1 MRLTEQIQFKKTI
14 QLSYLCHLAKNLY
27 NLANYYVR
35 QEFFYLDHWL
45 RYYDLWY
52 MLKEKEPYKKLPS
65 QTAQQILKIVDKN
78 WKSFFHALKDWKRHS
93 ETYLGRPK
101 PPNYKKKNGEFM
113 IIFTNQQCKIKEGY
127 LYFPKKT
134 KLLPVKTRIQNKL
147 HQVRIIPK
155 GIYYVLEI
163 VYHKELENLN
173 LDKDRVIGID
183 LGLNNIITMV
193 NNAGQ
198 PPVII
203 KGGKVKAINQFYNK
217 QLAKYKS
224 IKDKQGIEYETKRIK
239 NLTRKRNNKITDKF
253 HKISRKVINYS
264 IKHNFGTII
273 IGYNTKW
280 KQNINIGRIN
290 NQQFVQIPFFKLI
303 SQIKYKSELLGINV
317 VINKESFTSKCSFL
331 DNEVIKRH
339 KTYAGKRISRG
350 LFRSQRGVIINADV
364 NGAYNIIKKVVP
376 KAISADGIEG
386 VGLHPYSIA
395 IS

>member
-1 MRLTEQIQFKKTI
+1 
-14 QLSYLCHLAKNLY
+14 
-27 NLANYYVR
+27 
-35 QEFFYLDHWL
+35 
-45 RYYDLWY
+45 
-52 MLKEKEPYKKLPS
+52 
-65 QTAQQILKIVDKN
+65 
-78 WKSFFHALKDWKRHS
+78 
-93 ETYLGRPK
+93 
-101 PPNYKKKNGEFM
+101 
-113 IIFTNQQCKIKEGY
+113 
-127 LYFPKKT
+127 
-134 KLLPVKTRIQNKL
+134 
-147 HQVRIIPK
+147 
-155 GIYYVLEI
+155 VLEI
-163 VYHKELENLN
+163 IYHKELENLN

-198 PPVII
+198 PPVVI

>member
-1 MRLTEQIQFKKTI
+1 
-14 QLSYLCHLAKNLY
+14 
-27 NLANYYVR
+27 
-35 QEFFYLDHWL
+35 
-45 RYYDLWY
+45 
-52 MLKEKEPYKKLPS
+52 
-65 QTAQQILKIVDKN
+65 
-78 WKSFFHALKDWKRHS
+78 
-93 ETYLGRPK
+93 
-101 PPNYKKKNGEFM
+101 M
-113 IIFTNQQCKIKEGY
+113 IIG
-127 LYFPKKT
+127 
-134 KLLPVKTRIQNKL
+134 
-147 HQVRIIPK
+147 
-155 GIYYVLEI
+155 
-163 VYHKELENLN
+163 
-173 LDKDRVIGID
+173 
-183 LGLNNIITMV
+183 
-193 NNAGQ
+193 
-198 PPVII
+198 
-203 KGGKVKAINQFYNK
+203 
-217 QLAKYKS
+217 
-224 IKDKQGIEYETKRIK
+224 
-239 NLTRKRNNKITDKF
+239 
-253 HKISRKVINYS
+253 
-264 IKHNFGTII
+264 NFGTII